1 MKFAPKKEFLSYRA
15 AFDTKFVKRALFLG
29 EYTMRKFVI
38 AATIAAATA
47 TAVSAGTVAPTVDGP
62 TVTVV
67 PAPTTGSS
75 LGGASTWIILAIAA
89 ALVAASQN

>member
-1 MKFAPKKEFLSYRA
+1 MKIGPKKEFLSYLT
-15 AFDTKFVKRALFLG
+15 AFATKFVKRTLFLG

-47 TAVSAGTVAPTVDGP
+47 TAASAGTVAPTVEVP
-62 TVTVV
+62 MVEVV
-67 PAPTTGSS
+67 PAATGSS

-89 ALVAASQN
+89 ALVAASQNN